1 MLDAIVGVLQQT
13 LALALEAA
21 PWILAGLIATAFFK
35 AYVNPDRVVSALGR
49 PGFRSAWRAALFG
62 APLPMCSC
70 GVLPAAFALHRGGA
84 SKGATASF
92 LVSVPE
98 TNPESV
104 VVSWGMLGPALAI
117 IRPVTALIAAITTG
131 VLVDRFA
138 GAAPVTKAPKPDADG
153 ACCDHDHDHGHA
165 HDHHHSHNHS
175 HDHGHT
181 HSPAPSRGERIR
193 SGLLYAFTDVVD
205 DIAKWIAI
213 GLLVAGVITALLPE
227 NFLGSLG
234 SGPIA
239 ILAALVI
246 SIPVYVCASGSI
258 PMGAAMLFAGASPGV
273 VLAFL
278 LAGPSTNIATM
289 GAVRR
294 EMGARVMWIY
304 TGTIAA
310 TAFIGG
316 MAIDAAWPLIATIP
330 GTVHAHVHVGDEP
343 HSHSWIPL
351 WMMWGSL
358 VILVTAS
365 VKPLRRQIL
374 KRLRPLTP
382 PAANAT

>member
-35 AYVNPDRVVSALGR
+35 AFVNPDRVVSALGR

-104 VVSWGMLGPALAI
+104 VVSWGMLGPALAV

-193 SGLLYAFTDVVD
+193 LGLLYAFTDVVD
-205 DIAKWIAI
+205 DIARWIAI

-227 NFLGSLG
+227 NFLGALG

-316 MAIDAAWPLIATIP
+316 MAVDDAAYARL
-330 GTVHAHVHVGDEP
+330 VRMHA
-343 HSHSWIPL
+343 
-351 WMMWGSL
+351 
-358 VILVTAS
+358 A
-365 VKPLRRQIL
+365 RRQTAEATEGL
-374 KRLRPLTP
+374 ASFAEKRAGRW
-382 PAANAT
+382 NAKA